1 LKIFPKIIIFFK
13 VNQYEVAGLLGSNIN
28 LTCSQKKGIN
38 WLKSTDQYNE
48 KEEKLFRYGIEKNG
62 DQLLITSLQFKDQGI
77 YKCFRNTSKFYEIK
91 LTVYDPSSIFYYK
104 MYAYLKSEK
113 IFLKLTETAYQV
125 CTVET
130 NADTLTIEWFNSKTG
145 KV

>member
-1 LKIFPKIIIFFK
+1 M
-13 VNQYEVAGLLGSNIN
+13 
-28 LTCSQKKGIN
+28 
-38 WLKSTDQYNE
+38 
-48 KEEKLFRYGIEKNG
+48 
-62 DQLLITSLQFKDQGI
+62 
-77 YKCFRNTSKFYEIK
+77 
-91 LTVYDPSSIFYYK
+91 TVYDPSSIFYYK